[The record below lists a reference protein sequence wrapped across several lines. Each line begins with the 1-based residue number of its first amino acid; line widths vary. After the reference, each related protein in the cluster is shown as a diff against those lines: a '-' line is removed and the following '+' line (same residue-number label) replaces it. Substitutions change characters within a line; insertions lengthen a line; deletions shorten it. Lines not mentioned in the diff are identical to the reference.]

1 MRCPHSNTPDSCSLH
16 YSFVFVGVSPS
27 RNGDIFAYDV
37 QDAKLAGWINEH
49 GEAEF
54 FPADETD
61 RHPTLVMIEETL
73 RNLIWAE
80 TDEEGKPKSIEPEW
94 VKLFSDL
101 YWAAQVRCSLCV

>member
-1 MRCPHSNTPDSCSLH
+1 MLCCLPTTRGKP
-16 YSFVFVGVSPS
+16 VSPAS
-27 RNGDIFAYDV
+27 SGGEGGGGLEEVEIDGLIYLADYENGDIFAYDV
-37 QDAKLAGWINEH
+37 QDAKLAGWINEA

-80 TDEEGKPKSIEPEW
+80 TDDARHSAFHIM
-94 VKLFSDL
+94 V
-101 YWAAQVRCSLCV
+101 

>member
-1 MRCPHSNTPDSCSLH
+1 MNRGKP
-16 YSFVFVGVSPS
+16 VSPAS
-27 RNGDIFAYDV
+27 ASGGEGGGGLEEVEIDGLIYLADYENGDIFAYDV
-37 QDAKLAGWINEH
+37 QDAKLAGWINEA

-80 TDEEGKPKSIEPEW
+80 TDDARHPSTA
-94 VKLFSDL
+94 F
-101 YWAAQVRCSLCV
+101 RNMCVDNH